1 MSQKIRSRSQANPD
15 CTFEAA
21 QGGYGWGRVYPN
33 TYLFSLYDKEKD
45 NRYKDLFIHT
55 FYYNDQSKPNYGQE
69 IPKDLYGKA
78 AGYMERLHPMSKKH
92 FDQWTNATQPDRTS
106 SFKDLIV
113 YRLAETYLMCSEA
126 YFHRDGGDSP
136 KAIEYYN
143 KTWERAGNTHE
154 NGPLTLNMLL
164 DEYARELH
172 FEGVRWSL
180 LKRLGILGER
190 VRQHGGDLML
200 EDPYLDKDYAECRQN
215 FVIGKHETWPIPQTQ
230 IDLMGTN
237 VFPQSDPWK

>member
-1 MSQKIRSRSQANPD
+1 MERDFHPVSTEQIFTQIKTDLDDAVNALEWGIPNNDYGRVTKATAKHVRAQVAMWEKDYDKAIEECEDIFRDGTMYSMMSKTGDVFNSADMRSAEVLWSYQFSENMGGGGTGTPLMGHRAAIITTTRSQANPD

-113 YRLAETYLMCSEA
+113 
-126 YFHRDGGDSP
+126 
-136 KAIEYYN
+136 
-143 KTWERAGNTHE
+143 
-154 NGPLTLNMLL
+154 
-164 DEYARELH
+164 
-172 FEGVRWSL
+172 
-180 LKRLGILGER
+180 
-190 VRQHGGDLML
+190 
-200 EDPYLDKDYAECRQN
+200 
-215 FVIGKHETWPIPQTQ
+215 
-230 IDLMGTN
+230 
-237 VFPQSDPWK
+237 